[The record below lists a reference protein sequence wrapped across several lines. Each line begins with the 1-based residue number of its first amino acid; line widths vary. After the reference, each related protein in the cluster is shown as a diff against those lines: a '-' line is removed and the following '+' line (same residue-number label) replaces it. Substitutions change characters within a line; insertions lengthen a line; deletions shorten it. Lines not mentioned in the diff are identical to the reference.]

1 MYLQSLDVQR
11 IFIVTGL
18 VLLAAVSIDALSR
31 RGKVSGLGLTRR

>member
-1 MYLQSLDVQR
+1 MYLQGLDVQR

-31 RGKVSGLGLTRR
+31 RNARR